1 MKKRNKKKLTRL
13 LEFAIIGLAMG
24 MVEDLL
30 AVKLVSDEPI
40 NFKVIFIVF
49 MVALPFAFISEF
61 VVDHPKFWQ
70 TIFRNKK

>member
-70 TIFRNKK
+70 TIFRNKQ